1 MRMIAFSFACAH
13 QRRPSN
19 SDELV
24 LWAKATVANPASHHA
39 TEREADIIAALL
51 AELVIR

>member
-1 MRMIAFSFACAH
+1 VKTTMSARCA
-13 QRRPSN
+13 RRTHRQEPITT
-19 SDELV
+19 
-24 LWAKATVANPASHHA
+24 WARSVVAQPARHHA